1 MADVALVLSSD
12 HYRLTDEKT
21 GELKELF
28 QVWYVNQY
36 REASE
41 TELGSKPIKI
51 IADQSVFESLRSF
64 NLPAL
69 CSLDFSSR
77 PGKGGAAALVLSRVQ
92 HLSNPPIFEVP
103 TKAKAA

>member
-12 HYRLTDEKT
+12 HYTIPDDKGVEQN
-21 GELKELF
+21 LF
-28 QVWYVNQY
+28 QVWYINQY

-41 TELGSKPIKI
+41 RELGSKPIKI
-51 IADQSVFESLRSF
+51 LCDAAVFQSLRAF

>member
-1 MADVALVLSSD
+1 MADLALVLSSD

-36 REASE
+36 REASD
-41 TELGSKPIKI
+41 TELGCKPIKI
-51 IADQSVFESLRSF
+51 VADQGVFESLRYF

-69 CSLDFSSR
+69 CTLDFSSR
-77 PGKGGAAALVLSRVQ
+77 PGKAGAAALVLSKVG
-92 HLSNPPIFEVP
+92 LVSNPTIFEVP
-103 TKAKAA
+103 KKAA

>member
-21 GELKELF
+21 SEIKELF

-36 REASE
+36 RESSD
-41 TELGSKPIKI
+41 TELGCKPIKI
-51 IADQSVFESLRSF
+51 TCDEAVFQSLKTF
-64 NLPAL
+64 NLPAV

-77 PGKGGAAALVLSRVQ
+77 PGKAGAAALVLSRVQ
-92 HLSNPPIFEVP
+92 LLSNPPIFDIP
-103 TKAKAA
+103 KKAA